1 MKIRIT
7 ESEIEA
13 SAEEL
18 SSSAT
23 LRDSFLDTLRGAF
36 LRAQRP
42 LYSEAW
48 DADEDADDDEPED
61 DDD

>member
-18 SSSAT
+18 NASAT
-23 LRDSFLDTLRGAF
+23 LRDSFLDVLRNAF
-36 LRAQRP
+36 LNVGRP
-42 LYSEAW
+42 LSPEIW